1 MLAYKLIGPYCKLQF
16 CVFATLPTFCRI
28 QLPAQISQ
36 IGHNLRNASIKIAY
50 IHCLK
55 EVMGYEACSRRQFI
69 DDRIAPKVAS
79 GNAGHSTPTEWIKN
93 DSTFRQILRD
103 NTGYALGWNFC
114 MIGVR
119 VISIGILP
127 GGDFSAALA
136 HVARTICR
144 RAEREIIQ
152 FYQQSTNSLYHEN
165 IEKSVIYLNRLSDYL
180 YILAR
185 FINHLNNFPEKEWK

>member
-1 MLAYKLIGPYCKLQF
+1 MKIYTKTGDDGTSSLFSGERVKKNHPRLQAYG
-16 CVFATLPTFCRI
+16 TLDE
-28 QLPAQISQ
+28 LNSYLGLLISQ
-36 IGHNLRNASIKIAY
+36 LDKFTDIQNQLWEIQSDLLYFGGWIATSPDSENIKRLKPITQDKISFLENAINVMQNSIPPI
-50 IHCLK
+50 
-55 EVMGYEACSRRQFI
+55 
-69 DDRIAPKVAS
+69 
-79 GNAGHSTPTEWIKN
+79 N
-93 DSTFRQILRD
+93 TF
-103 NTGYALGWNFC
+103 
-114 MIGVR
+114 
-119 VISIGILP
+119 ILP